1 MKNPLNKRIFRE
13 LKADFGKYIALFLFL
28 VIMIG
33 GVSGFLVADNSLK
46 KTYDESFE
54 KYNVEDGHF
63 TLGAKASKSLIQD
76 IEKKNVKVYKSFYKT
91 ARSKSNHKI
100 RIFVTRDQVNRQD
113 VLKGKLPGNK
123 DEIALD
129 RLFAINN
136 KINIGDKVKIGK
148 TKFKVSGYVA
158 LSDYS
163 AMFENNADIMFDN
176 TQFGVGIV
184 KQAAF

>member
-76 IEKKNVKVYKSFYKT
+76 IEKKHVKVYKS
-91 ARSKSNHKI
+91 
-100 RIFVTRDQVNRQD
+100 
-113 VLKGKLPGNK
+113 L
-123 DEIALD
+123 
-129 RLFAINN
+129 
-136 KINIGDKVKIGK
+136 
-148 TKFKVSGYVA
+148 
-158 LSDYS
+158 
-163 AMFENNADIMFDN
+163 
-176 TQFGVGIV
+176 
-184 KQAAF
+184 